1 MSIPWNYDLLI
12 FDMEDALVDQ
22 SISLCTALSRAV
34 DTYLTALIG
43 VGPGT
48 EPLFR
53 NDEIRTFQEAMDFET
68 DEAVLEALL
77 THAMD
82 LLPEDLHEE
91 AFAGADGR
99 EMLDAVRTGGH
110 VPITLDE
117 LRARKN
123 LPGFQKALRQ
133 LGGGRRGL
141 PRLRTR
147 NRWMV
152 MAEGHIMMDN
162 LVRRVLAEVFLGED
176 LFQKEHGR
184 ARQFYLGDGTLGLE
198 TGWLT
203 VQDVTFLR
211 QRCPLATL
219 TSRSQAEA
227 QAALE
232 VLGISSLIEVVVGRD
247 SQGMGVADAEEV
259 DFVRSLGIG
268 ATPMADYAVRVT
280 EAIERVRAQE
290 GIENLTRVGWI
301 GNCAR
306 EGRNFQTL
314 KERFRLTCIGV
325 AFGSDR
331 KTLSAQRERG
341 ADLVVTEPA
350 QLLRVLPER
359 PRPRG
364 PEAGGRP
371 HEQGRRRY

>member
-22 SISLCTALSRAV
+22 SVSLCTALSRAV
-34 DTYLTALIG
+34 DTYLTVLIG
-43 VGPGT
+43 VGPD
-48 EPLFR
+48 EAPLFTP
-53 NDEIRTFQEAMDFET
+53 DEVRSFQEAMDFES

-77 THAMD
+77 VHALD
-82 LLPEDLHEE
+82 LLPEDLDEGSFE
-91 AFAGADGR
+91 GADGR
-99 EMLDAVRTGGH
+99 EMLDAVRTGHH
-110 VPITLDE
+110 VRATLAE
-117 LRARKN
+117 IRARKN
-123 LPGFQKALRQ
+123 LPGFQKSLRH
-133 LGGGRRGL
+133 LGGGKRGL

-176 LFQKEHGR
+176 LFQKEFGR
-184 ARQFYLGDGTLGLE
+184 GRQFYLGDGTLDLE

-203 VQDVTFLR
+203 VQDLTFLR

-232 VLGISSLIEVVVGRD
+232 VLGIASLIEVVVGRD

-268 ATPMADYAVRVT
+268 ATLMADYAVRVT

-314 KERFRLTCIGV
+314 KERYRLTCIGV

-331 KTLSAQRERG
+331 KTLSLQRERG
-341 ADLVVTEPA
+341 ADLVVTEPS

-359 PRPRG
+359 PKPRG
-364 PEAGGRP
+364 PESSRHP
-371 HEQGRRRY
+371 EPGRRRY

>member
-1 MSIPWNYDLLI
+1 VNFSNFDLLI
-12 FDMEDALVDQ
+12 FDMEDALVDR
-22 SISLCTALSRAV
+22 SDALGSAVSRAV
-34 DTYLTALIG
+34 DTYLTMLLG
-43 VGPGT
+43 LRPEGGPVFSVADVAEFVSRQQFE
-48 EPLFR
+48 EPIDVFHSLLSMAIHVMPIDL
-53 NDEIRTFQEAMDFET
+53 NESDFY
-68 DEAVLEALL
+68 DYDGRDVLEAVKNS
-77 THAMD
+77 
-82 LLPEDLHEE
+82 
-91 AFAGADGR
+91 GR
-99 EMLDAVRTGGH
+99 LSMSLG
-110 VPITLDE
+110 E
-117 LRARKN
+117 LSKICN
-123 LPGFQKALRQ
+123 VQEFSKILRGK
-133 LGGGRRGL
+133 GGGLKGL
-141 PRLRTR
+141 KAQRNLR
-147 NRWMV
+147 NQWLV
-152 MAEGHIMMDN
+152 LAEGHIMMDN

-176 LFQKEHGR
+176 LFQKEFGR
-184 ARQFYLGDGTLGLE
+184 GRQFYLGDGTLDLE

-203 VQDVTFLR
+203 VQDLTFLR

-232 VLGISSLIEVVVGRD
+232 VLGIASLIEVVVGRD

-268 ATPMADYAVRVT
+268 ATLMADYAVRVT

-314 KERFRLTCIGV
+314 KERYRLTCIGV

-331 KTLSAQRERG
+331 KTLSLQRERG
-341 ADLVVTEPA
+341 ADLVVTEPS

-359 PRPRG
+359 PKPRG
-364 PEAGGRP
+364 PESSRHP
-371 HEQGRRRY
+371 EPGRRRY